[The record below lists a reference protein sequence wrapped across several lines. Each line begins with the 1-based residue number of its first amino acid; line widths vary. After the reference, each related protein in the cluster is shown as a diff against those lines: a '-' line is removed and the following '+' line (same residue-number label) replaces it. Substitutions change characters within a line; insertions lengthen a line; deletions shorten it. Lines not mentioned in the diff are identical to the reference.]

1 MSNICYMAKYL
12 DSQGEDIYHWFSTS
26 HHPCMQFREDPQASH
41 FISSVETLHYHIVEI
56 IFDWKIKEALL
67 QALFNPWLQEH
78 HSIFHP

>member
-1 MSNICYMAKYL
+1 
-12 DSQGEDIYHWFSTS
+12 
-26 HHPCMQFREDPQASH
+26 MQFREDPQASH